1 MGDAALRCD
10 AGRIAHL
17 KRDGLHNLRLLR
29 RRAFSIRRKVA
40 SRACEPGRLRPLGL
54 GSTVL
59 VPPDTAVLI
68 VADRPADTVTTDRNK
83 RKMQRPA

>member
-59 VPPDTAVLI
+59 VPPDTHTAVI
-68 VADRPADTVTTDRNK
+68 VADRP
-83 RKMQRPA
+83 

>member
-29 RRAFSIRRKVA
+29 RRASSIRRKVA
-40 SRACEPGRLRPLGL
+40 SARVSRGAFGRSVSL
-54 GSTVL
+54 GSF
-59 VPPDTAVLI
+59 PPIQL
-68 VADRPADTVTTDRNK
+68 
-83 RKMQRPA
+83 

>member
-59 VPPDTAVLI
+59 VPPDTATAV
-68 VADRPADTVTTDRNK
+68 DCHRPTVTTDRNK

>member
-40 SRACEPGRLRPLGL
+40 SRACEPGRLGPLGL

-59 VPPDTAVLI
+59 VPPNTAT
-68 VADRPADTVTTDRNK
+68 ADCRPTVTTDRNK